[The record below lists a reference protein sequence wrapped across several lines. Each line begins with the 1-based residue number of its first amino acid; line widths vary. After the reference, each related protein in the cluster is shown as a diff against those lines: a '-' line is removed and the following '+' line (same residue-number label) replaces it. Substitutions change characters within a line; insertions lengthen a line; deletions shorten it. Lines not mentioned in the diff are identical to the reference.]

1 MGDKQRFKAIIEYDG
16 SDFAG
21 YQTQLDAFRTVQA
34 ELEKGIA
41 VLAQESITVWAAG
54 RTDSGVHATGQ
65 VIAFDMAWPHGE
77 QKLLRAI
84 NSQLPADVSIRS
96 VEYASAEFSPRFDAS
111 SRAYRYIIERCE
123 HQARRPLT
131 RKRKWQVFQPLDID
145 RMNAAAALL
154 VGQHDFATFGT
165 PPQGDN
171 TVRELFRSEWY
182 AKGSDLCY
190 EIEGTA
196 FLYRMVRSIV
206 GSLKMVGTGR
216 WTVAQFESAFQAC
229 SRQASAGAAP
239 AHGLYLVSV
248 KYDKE

>member
-65 VIAFDMAWPHGE
+65 VIAFDMAWSHSE

-84 NSQLPADVSIRS
+84 NSQLPEDIS
-96 VEYASAEFSPRFDAS
+96 VRFLETTSSDFSPRFDAS
-111 SRAYRYIIERCE
+111 RRAYRYIIERCD

-131 RKRKWQVFQPLDID
+131 RKRKWQVFQPLDTD
-145 RMNAAAALL
+145 RMNEAAALL

-171 TVRELFRSEWY
+171 TVRELFRSEWQVNGENLFY
-182 AKGSDLCY
+182 D
-190 EIEGTA
+190 IEGTA

-206 GSLKMVGTGR
+206 GSLKMVGTGQ
-216 WTVAQFESAFQAC
+216 WTVAQFESAFRAC

-248 KYDKE
+248 KYNKK